1 LLTFFGN
8 CERFKT
14 SKGTTPGEKT
24 KNRNP
29 KKVKKI
35 SKNKEL
41 LEHGYVAYA
50 CSRGGQYAL
59 HAICQPSPQSFRG
72 VFKTKKAAIEFALK
86 LPRNA

>member
-1 LLTFFGN
+1 MSSP
-8 CERFKT
+8 
-14 SKGTTPGEKT
+14 SKARCRRTKPTIEKINT
-24 KNRNP
+24 
-29 KKVKKI
+29 VKKI

-41 LEHGYVAYA
+41 REHGYVAYA

-59 HAICQPSPQSFRG
+59 HAICQPSPKSFRG

>member
-1 LLTFFGN
+1 MQTQAGWIMLN
-8 CERFKT
+8 P
-14 SKGTTPGEKT
+14 SKATRRRTKP
-24 KNRNP
+24 KNRKP

-50 CSRGGQYAL
+50 CSRGGKYAL